1 MPAIKCSAPVEV
13 EWPFLSLDGVCHGFP
28 MARYGDGCRKIL
40 ARAIRGST
48 KLEEDVGFSSWVPSF
63 WLPVKTT
70 RTGGHFE
77 NPAWRSLGFFAPQFS
92 MKNVLGGHR
101 SQKAGELFPAPRAG
115 FAGGEIGVVS
125 LVASLGRWAFGRTAL
140 RSCSRA
146 RALFFF
152 PVHGYPQA

>member
-1 MPAIKCSAPVEV
+1 
-13 EWPFLSLDGVCHGFP
+13 

-48 KLEEDVGFSSWVPSF
+48 RLEKDVGFSSWVPSF

-77 NPAWRSLGFFAPQFS
+77 NPAWRFLGFFAPQFS

-101 SQKAGELFPAPRAG
+101 SQKAGELSQRPGQVLRVGKSGLFPSWPPWVAG
-115 FAGGEIGVVS
+115 L
-125 LVASLGRWAFGRTAL
+125 LVGL
-140 RSCSRA
+140 RSAAVREH
-146 RALFFF
+146 ALFFF
-152 PVHGYPQA
+152 PRCAAILKHRFEAGSSVP